1 MAPRDVWIMIDGYER
16 RVRHVYESTRAIC
29 HTIAQYS
36 GRQMKN
42 PNIPVKA
49 FWPLPWDENG
59 NDELVE
65 LVRARKKRDKK

>member
-1 MAPRDVWIMIDGYER
+1 MIDGYER
-16 RVRHVYESTRAIC
+16 RIRHVYESTRAIC

-49 FWPLPWDENG
+49 FWPLPWDESEVN
-59 NDELVE
+59 EQLVE
-65 LVRARKKRDKK
+65 IVRARKKRDKK

>member
-16 RVRHVYESTRAIC
+16 RIRHVYESTRAIC

-42 PNIPVKA
+42 PNIPLKA